1 MSICFYVQQIG
12 TEPSDN
18 QYLVMDIGLAA
29 LPSVMIGNNGPHSTL
44 IKQKPTRHLL
54 SFLPLFSVI
63 SFLLFQTLCYVG
75 VWFYVQSQNWYLSIL
90 LFFHSIFFFRFII
103 IIYYILTHSRFEP
116 YVFEAGVWPPNAS
129 YEQTNIFLLSCAAAV
144 IGAIVFAKGAPYR
157 TPIFKNGK

>member
-1 MSICFYVQQIG
+1 MLCGRLVLC
-12 TEPSDN
+12 TESK
-18 QYLVMDIGLAA
+18 LV
-29 LPSVMIGNNGPHSTL
+29 L
-44 IKQKPTRHLL
+44 ILL
-54 SFLPLFSVI
+54 
-63 SFLLFQTLCYVG
+63 
-75 VWFYVQSQNWYLSIL
+75 L
-90 LFFHSIFFFRFII
+90 LFFHSKFFLRFII

>member
-1 MSICFYVQQIG
+1 MLCGRLVLC
-12 TEPSDN
+12 TESK
-18 QYLVMDIGLAA
+18 LVL
-29 LPSVMIGNNGPHSTL
+29 
-44 IKQKPTRHLL
+44 
-54 SFLPLFSVI
+54 
-63 SFLLFQTLCYVG
+63 
-75 VWFYVQSQNWYLSIL
+75 IL

>member
-1 MSICFYVQQIG
+1 MGHGPHGPHANEGPVHNGFHNIIIFWHLMSICFYVQQIG

-75 VWFYVQSQNWYLSIL
+75 VWFYVQSQNWYLYCYYYYFFIL
-90 LFFHSIFFFRFII
+90 IFLCIA
-103 IIYYILTHSRFEP
+103 IIYKCH
-116 YVFEAGVWPPNAS
+116 
-129 YEQTNIFLLSCAAAV
+129 LLY
-144 IGAIVFAKGAPYR
+144 FN
-157 TPIFKNGK
+157 TL

>member
-1 MSICFYVQQIG
+1 MWAFGSMYRVKIG
-12 TEPSDN
+12 T
-18 QYLVMDIGLAA
+18 YTVIF
-29 LPSVMIGNNGPHSTL
+29 
-44 IKQKPTRHLL
+44 
-54 SFLPLFSVI
+54 SF
-63 SFLLFQTLCYVG
+63 Y
-75 VWFYVQSQNWYLSIL
+75 
-90 LFFHSIFFFRFII
+90 FFRFII

>member
-75 VWFYVQSQNWYLSIL
+75 VWFYVQSQNWYLYCYYYYFFIL
-90 LFFHSIFFFRFII
+90 IFLCIA
-103 IIYYILTHSRFEP
+103 IIYKCH
-116 YVFEAGVWPPNAS
+116 
-129 YEQTNIFLLSCAAAV
+129 LLY
-144 IGAIVFAKGAPYR
+144 FN
-157 TPIFKNGK
+157 TL

>member
-1 MSICFYVQQIG
+1 MLCGRLVLC
-12 TEPSDN
+12 TESK
-18 QYLVMDIGLAA
+18 LVVI
-29 LPSVMIGNNGPHSTL
+29 
-44 IKQKPTRHLL
+44 LL
-54 SFLPLFSVI
+54 
-63 SFLLFQTLCYVG
+63 
-75 VWFYVQSQNWYLSIL
+75 L
-90 LFFHSIFFFRFII
+90 LFFHSNFFLRFII